1 MKQDNQKLIIY
12 GGAVLL
18 AYFGVLKPILNKLG
32 ITKSKE
38 AKTIEEQENKTNKE
52 NPFSPVFYKL
62 APSGSKLLTNKSADF
77 FAKQIYDAMGVFG
90 DDESKIYGVF
100 RSMKTQSQVSFLA
113 EKFQTKYKMD
123 LLGYLKRGY
132 SNWNAAS
139 GLNADELNQVITIV
153 NKLPK
158 YN

>member
-62 APSGSKLLTNKSADF
+62 APSGSKLLTNKS
-77 FAKQIYDAMGVFG
+77 
-90 DDESKIYGVF
+90 
-100 RSMKTQSQVSFLA
+100 FLWIST
-113 EKFQTKYKMD
+113 FH
-123 LLGYLKRGY
+123 
-132 SNWNAAS
+132 
-139 GLNADELNQVITIV
+139 
-153 NKLPK
+153 
-158 YN
+158 

>member
-1 MKQDNQKLIIY
+1 MNKENQKLIIY

-18 AYFGVLKPILNKLG
+18 AYFGVLRPILNKLG

-38 AKTIEEQENKTNKE
+38 AKTIDEQENKTNKE

-62 APSGSKLLTNKSADF
+62 SPSGSKLLTGKSADY

-90 DDESKIYGVF
+90 DDEAKIYGVF

-113 EKFQTKYKMD
+113 ERFQVLYKTD
-123 LLGYLKRGY
+123 LLDYLKRGY
-132 SNWNAAS
+132 SNWNTAS
-139 GLNADELNQVITIV
+139 GLNANELNQVITIV